1 MDINK
6 YFSGNKVSEIRVG
19 QSGANVYEVNGEQI
33 LKHVQRNMLKNDMF
47 DTYKKEALFYQ
58 SKMNTS
64 SEFWHE
70 FLHGNP
76 EDRVK
81 GIFDKL
87 INDFQ
92 MLESI

>member
-1 MDINK
+1 MSRLGADGIQIELDKILEMYTNAVKEISGKAINPELIK
-6 YFSGNKVSEIRVG
+6 KHIAAS
-19 QSGANVYEVNGEQI
+19 NVI
-33 LKHVQRNMLKNDMF
+33 TTF
-47 DTYKKEALFYQ
+47 
-58 SKMNTS
+58 
-64 SEFWHE
+64 EFWHE

-92 MLESI
+92 MIEGV